1 MTIIAQRRQRVN
13 KNQIRA
19 KFYTIEIKLV
29 LAKMAS

>member
-1 MTIIAQRRQRVN
+1 MTIIAQRRQIVN
-13 KNQIRA
+13 KKQIRA